1 MPATCPT
8 PGKTRFATQEAAQ
21 LAASRYAKT
30 LTAYH
35 CECDWWHLTSKASIN
50 PTPDAA
56 ATRDVA
62 NLNDTDFQTLVGVE
76 LRDQAS
82 PQQAAALRDPINLDR
97 WIAALADTSEDI
109 SQQIAARIG
118 DRSPTTTDWRRRVL
132 AIQRNLRQ
140 RRTEANTL
148 RQQAHAAAGR
158 ERATR
163 AAAGMTVNQLRA
175 LAGERATQRLIDNH
189 QAEFTSLLVEEFKR
203 NGLEIPTRIARH
215 AARHASQQPAA

>member
-8 PGKTRFATQEAAQ
+8 PSKTRFATQEAAQ
-21 LAASRYAKT
+21 LAAARYVKA

-35 CECDWWHLTSKASIN
+35 CECDWWHLTSKTNIK

-56 ATRDVA
+56 ATRHVA
-62 NLNDTDFQTLVGVE
+62 NLNDTDFQTLVSAE
-76 LRDQAS
+76 LRDQAT

-97 WIAALADTSEDI
+97 WIATLANTSEDI
-109 SQQIAARIG
+109 TQQIAARTG
-118 DRSPTTTDWRRRVL
+118 DRSPATADWRRRVL
-132 AIQRNLRQ
+132 AIQRNLRH

-163 AAAGMTVNQLRA
+163 AAAGMSVNQLRA
-175 LAGERATQRLIDNH
+175 LAGERAIQRLIDQH
-189 QAEFTSLLVEEFKR
+189 QAEFTRLLVEEFER
-203 NGLEIPTRIARH
+203 DGLDIPTRVARH
-215 AARHASQQPAA
+215 AARHAV